1 MNDFVAAWLALTT
14 GGVMVSPFII
24 LFFHANPGM
33 KQWRWMRWV
42 LAINFILYVAA
53 VITVLL
59 LRNS

>member
-1 MNDFVAAWLALTT
+1 MNDFVAGWFAFTT
-14 GGVMVSPFII
+14 CGVMVSPFII

-33 KQWRWMRWV
+33 NAWRWLRWV

-53 VITVLL
+53 FITVLL